1 MLWNLYT
8 RILAIACLLLS
19 APCAAAMEFNEED
32 PKTDKATMPYDR
44 VLDMTEVDTP
54 GIISSAESAVRTRQ
68 FERAVQLCRQALK
81 DKPDDLNLHRIY
93 AFALEGKLDSQKE
106 RDETIYQECIEEW
119 LCVMRSGVGEEAG
132 INVKGAGYVWDYLLK
147 DEDRY
152 VLGKHHLQSLT
163 GFTPHPFET
172 NIHFMK
178 RVLKPSLKGT
188 IVKKTDKENV
198 GAVH

>member
-1 MLWNLYT
+1 MIWNVYA
-8 RILAIACLLLS
+8 RIFSIACLFVI
-19 APCAAAMEFNEED
+19 APDAAALEFAED
-32 PKTDKATMPYDR
+32 SPDNGKASMPYDR

-68 FERAVQLCRQALK
+68 FERAVQLCREALK

-106 RDETIYQECIEEW
+106 RDQSLYQQCIEEW
-119 LCVMRSGVGEEAG
+119 LCVMRSGVGEDSG
-132 INVKGAGYVWDYLLK
+132 INVNGAGHVWDYLLK

-152 VLGKHHLQSLT
+152 MLGRHHLQSLT
-163 GFTPHPFET
+163 GCTPHPFET
-172 NIHFMK
+172 NIHFVK

-188 IVKKTDKENV
+188 IVKKTDKEDV
-198 GAVH
+198 GSVH